1 MIFPADVI
9 DFPSDLIIPSETI
22 SSVPGLQFGFFF
34 EIIASS
40 KYVKN
45 MCCLSIESHS
55 INLLCVLREYLHNV
69 NVLNSCNVF

>member
-9 DFPSDLIIPSETI
+9 DFPSDLIIPSETLI
-22 SSVPGLQFGFFF
+22 VFVSVSSVPGLQFGFFF

-45 MCCLSIESHS
+45 MCCLFIERHS
-55 INLLCVLREYLHNV
+55 INL
-69 NVLNSCNVF
+69 